1 MQRLRRH
8 DSSWSRN
15 EGFPE
20 STCIPFSIQ
29 RVMCSADNHDV
40 KPFMRDIAVSRT
52 EQDGLVTL
60 AFRFKSIT
68 QILDEEDSTPL
79 PDKELT
85 EIAEET
91 LAGYLD
97 EYKVKKDLYLVLAL
111 PEKELPPD
119 ARTIIPETIRR
130 HFSFHSSDIIHDL
143 VISRREGL
151 YSLAIA
157 IGNALI
163 TISFLYFIESNQ
175 FSFESFPVILIGGFL
190 TILNWV
196 TIWDTYEHF
205 VYDYRNLWRKK
216 RIYEKISRIP
226 ITVEG
231 Y

>member
-1 MQRLRRH
+1 
-8 DSSWSRN
+8 
-15 EGFPE
+15 
-20 STCIPFSIQ
+20 
-29 RVMCSADNHDV
+29 MCSADNPDV
-40 KPFMRDIAVSRT
+40 KPFMRNIAVNRT
-52 EQDGLVTL
+52 GQEGLVTL

-68 QILDEEDSTPL
+68 QLFDEEDSTSL

-91 LAGYLD
+91 LAEYLD
-97 EYKVKKDLYLVLAL
+97 EYKVKMSLHLVLAL

-119 ARTIIPETIRR
+119 AGTIIPETIRR
-130 HFSFHSSDIIHDL
+130 HFLFHTEDVIHDL

-163 TISFLYFIESNQ
+163 TISFLYIIESNQ
-175 FSFESFPVILIGGFL
+175 ISFESFPVILIGGFL

-205 VYDYRNLWRKK
+205 VYDYRTLWRKK

>member
-1 MQRLRRH
+1 M
-8 DSSWSRN
+8 RN
-15 EGFPE
+15 
-20 STCIPFSIQ
+20 
-29 RVMCSADNHDV
+29 
-40 KPFMRDIAVSRT
+40 IAVSRT
-52 EQDGLVTL
+52 GQDGSITL

-68 QILDEEDSTPL
+68 QLLDEDDATLL

-97 EYKVKKDLYLVLAL
+97 EYKVKKSLHLVLTF

-119 ARTIIPETIRR
+119 AGTIIPETTRR
-130 HFSFHSSDIIHDL
+130 HFSFHTDDVIHDM
-143 VISRREGL
+143 VISRREGM

-163 TISFLYFIESNQ
+163 TIFFLYFIESNGI
-175 FSFESFPVILIGGFL
+175 SFESFPVILIGGFF

-205 VYDYRNLWRKK
+205 VYDYRALWRKK